1 LGTRLL
7 SEYLIKKHNP
17 QIRYVR
23 MHTSGKNQATLYA
36 WNDQLE
42 LPDKELA
49 ALKQFA
55 AGYLPP
61 SVCYHIKEYSM
72 VQVDK
77 IPQVYELPDRIVQT
91 AMKRNLDQYGV
102 IEVMNSMLTNGEM
115 VFDRFDYGTGTLHFH
130 VRMTTTIT
138 EIEKELIRR
147 YLYEIIPLGS
157 KYEIIF

>member
-49 ALKQFA
+49 VLKQFA

-61 SVCYHIKEYSM
+61 NVCYQIKEYSM

-77 IPQVYELPDRIVQT
+77 IPQVYDLPDRIVQT

-102 IEVMNSMLTNGEM
+102 IAVMNSMLTNGEM
-115 VFDRFDYGTGTLHFH
+115 VFDRYDYGTGTLHFN
-130 VRMTTTIT
+130 VLMTTTMT

-157 KYEIIF
+157 NYEIIF